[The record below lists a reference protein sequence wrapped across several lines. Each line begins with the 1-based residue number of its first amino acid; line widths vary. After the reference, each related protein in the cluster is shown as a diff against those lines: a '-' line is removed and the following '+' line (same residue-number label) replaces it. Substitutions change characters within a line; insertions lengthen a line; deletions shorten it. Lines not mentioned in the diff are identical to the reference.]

1 MREANRRKNI
11 FKLPGEIFKI
21 ETVETPQRNVKVS
34 ISMPNTSKIKT
45 AQKIKK
51 KCDKIRQEKA
61 KKLAR
66 IKGKQIIEEPKSSK
80 SARIVAKNISDKYR
94 KIRNKRNRRN

>member
-11 FKLPGEIFKI
+11 FKLRGEIVKI
-21 ETVETPQRNVKVS
+21 ETVETPQGNVKVP

-51 KCDKIRQEKA
+51 KYDKIRQEKA

-66 IKGKQIIEEPKSSK
+66 IKGKEIVEEPKSK
-80 SARIVAKNISDKYR
+80 
-94 KIRNKRNRRN
+94 

>member
-1 MREANRRKNI
+1 MTEANRRKNI

-66 IKGKQIIEEPKSSK
+66 IKGKQIVEEPKSSSK
-80 SARIVAKNISDKYR
+80 SARIVAKK
-94 KIRNKRNRRN
+94 NK